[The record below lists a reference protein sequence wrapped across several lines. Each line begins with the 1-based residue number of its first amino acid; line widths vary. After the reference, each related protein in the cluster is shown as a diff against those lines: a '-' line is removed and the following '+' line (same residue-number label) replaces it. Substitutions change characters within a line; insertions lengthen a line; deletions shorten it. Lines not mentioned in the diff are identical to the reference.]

1 MLERSRKTVTIKCLK
16 NLIAKISPK
25 ETEDESK
32 ETFEKFIEYTEIEGG
47 VVKWI
52 NDKDGKIRALF
63 ITSCKM
69 KAAFRASNLKCP

>member
-1 MLERSRKTVTIKCLK
+1 M
-16 NLIAKISPK
+16 IAKISPK

-32 ETFEKFIEYTEIEGG
+32 ETFEKFIENTEIEGG